1 MSFSSGNLSPHA
13 SISPETAS
21 RPPQPLTDSWADS
34 ARTMAIWGAC
44 LTVAGV
50 LAFGVDLPLSRWLV
64 RDDGLLA
71 FDRVIEATEAFG
83 HATTVILIVFAVAMA
98 DATNRRSWPRL
109 LAASLGAG
117 LVADIFKACV
127 SRLRPYDG
135 GFGQAEVW
143 DTFQGFLPFLTGAP
157 KGHSFPSAHVAVAA
171 GLALALATL
180 YPKGRTAFGLI
191 VAGVALQRVETGA
204 HFLSDTLF
212 GALVG
217 GAWAAVL
224 FHPRLLGNTF
234 DRWEQRGDQSEATPV
249 AVPLA
254 TVDTLPFP
262 APARVSTVRSLS
274 AVIPIFNEEENVPRL
289 YEGLVPVL
297 DRLGIDCEILFVNDG
312 SSDRSAILLD
322 ELAARDA
329 RVKVVHFR
337 RNFGQTAAM
346 SAGIQASSGDAV
358 VLLDG
363 DLQNDPTDIPM
374 MLAKLDEGYDLIHGW
389 RKDRHDRFLDRRL
402 PSMIAN
408 WIISKVTGFPVHD
421 LGCTLKVIRGDIAR
435 ELRLYGEMHRFIPIL
450 AHARGA
456 KCAEVVTKH
465 HPRRFGVSKYGISR
479 TVRVIMDLITVR
491 FLTRYM
497 VSPMRFF
504 GQMGFVSLGLGAA
517 SGVATLAMKLF
528 GGIDMTGNPL
538 LLASFFGGLVGVQF
552 FCLGVL
558 GEVAARV
565 YFQGNGTGP
574 FVSGAYTVRRV
585 VNLSEETA
593 ARRAA

>member
-1 MSFSSGNLSPHA
+1 
-13 SISPETAS
+13 
-21 RPPQPLTDSWADS
+21 
-34 ARTMAIWGAC
+34 
-44 LTVAGV
+44 
-50 LAFGVDLPLSRWLV
+50 
-64 RDDGLLA
+64 
-71 FDRVIEATEAFG
+71 
-83 HATTVILIVFAVAMA
+83 
-98 DATNRRSWPRL
+98 
-109 LAASLGAG
+109 
-117 LVADIFKACV
+117 
-127 SRLRPYDG
+127 
-135 GFGQAEVW
+135 
-143 DTFQGFLPFLTGAP
+143 
-157 KGHSFPSAHVAVAA
+157 
-171 GLALALATL
+171 
-180 YPKGRTAFGLI
+180 
-191 VAGVALQRVETGA
+191 
-204 HFLSDTLF
+204 
-212 GALVG
+212 
-217 GAWAAVL
+217 
-224 FHPRLLGNTF
+224 
-234 DRWEQRGDQSEATPV
+234 
-249 AVPLA
+249 
-254 TVDTLPFP
+254 
-262 APARVSTVRSLS
+262 
-274 AVIPIFNEEENVPRL
+274 
-289 YEGLVPVL
+289 
-297 DRLGIDCEILFVNDG
+297 
-312 SSDRSAILLD
+312 
-322 ELAARDA
+322 
-329 RVKVVHFR
+329 
-337 RNFGQTAAM
+337 M

-528 GGIDMTGNPL
+528 GGVDMTGNPL

>member
-1 MSFSSGNLSPHA
+1 MLIASGKPIARDSVSSDACPSV
-13 SISPETAS
+13 
-21 RPPQPLTDSWADS
+21 RPPLVDAWSGSDRS
-34 ARTMAIWGAC
+34 LAIGAAT
-44 LTVAGV
+44 LIVAGCA
-50 LAFGVDLPLSRWLV
+50 AFAFDLPISRWLV
-64 RDDGLLA
+64 RDDGLLL
-71 FDRVIEATEAFG
+71 FDRVIEAAEAFG
-83 HATTVILIVFAVAMA
+83 HATTVILIILAVAAA
-98 DATNRRSWPRL
+98 DVVNRRSGPRL
-109 LAASLGAG
+109 LAAALGAG
-117 LVADIFKACV
+117 VAANVVKLVV
-127 SRLRPYDG
+127 SRTRPYDG
-135 GFGQAEVW
+135 GFAQPEVW
-143 DTFQGFLPFLTGAP
+143 DTFAGFLPIITGVP

-171 GLALALATL
+171 GLACALVTL
-180 YPKGRTAFGLI
+180 YPRGRTMFGLI
-191 VAGVALQRVETGA
+191 VAAVALQRVETGA
-204 HFLSDTLF
+204 HYLSDTLF

-217 GAWAAVL
+217 CAWATLL
-224 FHPRLLGNTF
+224 FHPRCLGRMF
-234 DRWEQRGDQSEATPV
+234 DGWEGRGQAPCAEETPPV
-249 AVPLA
+249 TA
-254 TVDTLPFP
+254 TLPFTP
-262 APARVSTVRSLS
+262 PARVTSVRSLS

-289 YEGLVPVL
+289 YDSITPVL
-297 DRLGIDCEILFVNDG
+297 DSLGLECEIVFVNDG
-312 SSDRSAILLD
+312 SSDRSAMLLD
-322 ELAARDA
+322 ELAARDS

-346 SAGIQASSGDAV
+346 SAGIQISTGDAV

-408 WIISKVTGFPVHD
+408 WLISRVTGFPVHD
-421 LGCTLKVIRGDIAR
+421 LGCTLKVIRGEIAR

-479 TVRVIMDLITVR
+479 TVRVVMDLITVK

-504 GQMGFVSLGLGAA
+504 GHIGFVSLGLGAA
-517 SGVATLAMKLF
+517 CGAATVAMKLL
-528 GGIDMTGNPL
+528 GGVDMTGNPL

-565 YFQGNGTGP
+565 YLQGDNHGP
-574 FVSGAYTVRRV
+574 FASGAYTIRRV
-585 VNLSEETA
+585 VNLGDKATE
-593 ARRAA
+593 RRAA